1 MSVEVKIHMSE
12 MHRNYR
18 TTYIL
23 KYFIV
28 VWNKESMQNNDH
40 AFSVPVIS
48 YFRED
53 VNFKGEPRSTKRVA
67 SVPLRVTFD
76 EFRETVPGLPT

>member
-48 YFRED
+48 YFRE
-53 VNFKGEPRSTKRVA
+53 
-67 SVPLRVTFD
+67 
-76 EFRETVPGLPT
+76 